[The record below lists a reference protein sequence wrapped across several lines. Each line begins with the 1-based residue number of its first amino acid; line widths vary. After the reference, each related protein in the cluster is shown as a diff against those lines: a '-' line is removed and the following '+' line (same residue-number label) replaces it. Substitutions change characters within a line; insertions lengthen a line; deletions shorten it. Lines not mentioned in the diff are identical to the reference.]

1 MFPQLDSFCEVFWLS
16 RLIFDYFCGVDP
28 LTAICGSPPG
38 ENRAIELRELGQS
51 RDLLLVLLEGESVL
65 TYISQICQ
73 YFCCIW
79 RERAFAL
86 RFLKPLFSLL
96 SILPNGP
103 SLSVE
108 LDRLVDCVRH
118 HFKDDDEQ
126 YSEASQAP

>member
-1 MFPQLDSFCEVFWLS
+1 MFS
-16 RLIFDYFCGVDP
+16 GVDHILDFFP
-28 LTAICGSPPG
+28 NYWVVLPEIADW
-38 ENRAIELRELGQS
+38 LRKSTTQH
-51 RDLLLVLLEGESVL
+51 
-65 TYISQICQ
+65 
-73 YFCCIW
+73 
-79 RERAFAL
+79 
-86 RFLKPLFSLL
+86 RFRGFWFQKLFSLL